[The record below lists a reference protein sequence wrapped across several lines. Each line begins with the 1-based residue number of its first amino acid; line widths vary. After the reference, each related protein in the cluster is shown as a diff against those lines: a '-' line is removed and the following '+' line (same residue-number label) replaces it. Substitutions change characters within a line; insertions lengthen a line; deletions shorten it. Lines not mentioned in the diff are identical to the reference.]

1 MGFRFSYLEKRGE
14 PQSLSDLEDHCLIGT
29 VPQSLK
35 KVVQETFDIDLSKH
49 EDLIK
54 CEDYPLIWQMVV
66 AGCGIGM
73 THLFQG
79 DNEPAVK
86 RILTEM
92 DTLTFPV
99 WLVAQPDFKTRA
111 RVQLVYRYLA
121 DELRLVLNNDHV

>member
-1 MGFRFSYLEKRGE
+1 MN
-14 PQSLSDLEDHCLIGT
+14 LIGRYCNAGFEAVADAVT
-29 VPQSLK
+29 
-35 KVVQETFDIDLSKH
+35 EFYGRR
-49 EDLIK
+49 EDLRRAG
-54 CEDYPLIWQMVV
+54 V
-66 AGCGIGM
+66 AFGA
-73 THLFQG
+73 QG

>member
-1 MGFRFSYLEKRGE
+1 MRR
-14 PQSLSDLEDHCLIGT
+14 LSTDLANG
-29 VPQSLK
+29 
-35 KVVQETFDIDLSKH
+35 
-49 EDLIK
+49 
-54 CEDYPLIWQMVV
+54 
-66 AGCGIGM
+66 GCRM
-73 THLFQG
+73 WHWHDASFQG